1 MHHEPTRIRLP
12 DWSGQ
17 QFRRIV
23 LLPSLVTGIVV
34 VALTLWG
41 QPAIY
46 AWTLLVILFVVLGA
60 RALADGAGERQ
71 LLGVGVLAGL
81 PLGLLLAIAELAVSG
96 DADVVL
102 NLIRLPVIATLLGV
116 VVATATGF
124 LRHHRVTL
132 KHFFLGESIPQK
144 RHHP

>member
-12 DWSGQ
+12 DWSGR

-23 LLPSLVTGIVV
+23 VLPTLVTGIVV

-41 QPAIY
+41 QPSIY
-46 AWTLLVILFVVLGA
+46 AWTLFVSLFIVLGA

-81 PLGLLLAIAELAVSG
+81 PLGLVLAIAELAAGGDG
-96 DADVVL
+96 DAVL
-102 NLIRLPVIATLLGV
+102 NLIRLPVIVTLLGV
-116 VVATATGF
+116 LVTTATGF

-132 KHFFLGESIPQK
+132 KHFFLGESTPQK